1 MDDSLKRGDYYF
13 VVKGNQKSLL
23 EDVEAVRLDREP
35 PSYERAGKRAGR
47 VETRAIWTSQTLSGY
62 TDWPH
67 MAQVCRIERIVV
79 RGPETSADISYAV
92 TSLSPRK
99 ASGRRLLKLSREHWG
114 IENRLQWVR
123 DVTFD
128 EDRCQARAGSAPQ
141 VLSTIR
147 NTVIG
152 LLRIAGNSNIA
163 AALRR
168 NAAHPDIPLRLVGG

>member
-1 MDDSLKRGDYYF
+1 M
-13 VVKGNQKSLL
+13 
-23 EDVEAVRLDREP
+23 
-35 PSYERAGKRAGR
+35 
-47 VETRAIWTSQTLSGY
+47 LSGY

-79 RGPETSADISYAV
+79 RGSETSTDISYAV
-92 TSLSPRK
+92 TSLSPHR
-99 ASGRRLLKLSREHWG
+99 ATARRLLKLSREHWG
-114 IENRLQWVR
+114 IENRLHWVR

-128 EDRCQARAGSAPQ
+128 EDRCQVRAGSAPQ

-168 NAAHPDIPLRLVGG
+168 NAARPDIPLRLVGANPICK